1 MVFGRIKAARKKKR
15 AKLAR
20 EAERNADWDRINQ
33 VGLPSE
39 EEFNKVNERVNQMSD
54 AEDQR
59 LQGRREGLKQEAKED
74 VSTEMPG
81 LNPAQKLA
89 MQETASN
96 QINNQ
101 IQNFSRMAS
110 SKMGAA
116 GVRGGAANAVQSELM
131 DKGLHAT
138 NQFNRDLTELDSN
151 KAMEK
156 LAAYL
161 TMVEGRQA
169 DDVLRRQQY
178 YDQLTGEKQKTR
190 EQEIA
195 NHNRKYYKVK

>member
-1 MVFGRIKAARKKKR
+1 MAFGRIRAARKKKKER
-15 AKLAR
+15 LAKEAAR
-20 EAERNADWDRINQ
+20 DADWENINKI
-33 VGLPSE
+33 GLPSQE
-39 EEFNKVNERVNQMSD
+39 ESDQVTGRVNQMAD

-59 LQGRREGLKQEAKED
+59 MQGKREGYKQEAKSD
-74 VSTEMPG
+74 LSTEMQG

-101 IQNFSRMAS
+101 IQNYSRMAS

-116 GVRGGAANAVQSELM
+116 GVRGGAANAMQSELM
-131 DKGLHAT
+131 DKGLEAT
-138 NQFNRDLTELDSN
+138 NQFNRDLTELDAN

-161 TMVEGRQA
+161 SMVEGRSA
-169 DDVLRRQQY
+169 DDVLKRQQY
-178 YDQLTGEKQKTR
+178 YDQLTGEKQKNR
-190 EQEIA
+190 EQAIA
-195 NHNRKYYKVK
+195 GHNKKYYKV

>member
-1 MVFGRIKAARKKKR
+1 MAFGNIKAARRKRKERAEKR
-15 AKLAR
+15 AGMDS
-20 EAERNADWDRINQ
+20 DWENINQ
-33 VGLPSE
+33 IGLPSQE
-39 EEFNKVNERVNQMSD
+39 ESDQVTNRVNQMSD

-59 LQGRREGLKQEAKED
+59 MQGRREGYKQEAKSD
-74 VSTEMPG
+74 LSTEMQG
-81 LNPAQKLA
+81 LTPAQKLA

-101 IQNFSRMAS
+101 IQNYSRMAS

-116 GVRGGAANAVQSELM
+116 GVRGGAANAMQSELM
-131 DKGLHAT
+131 DKGLEAT

-161 TMVEGRQA
+161 SMVEGRQA
-169 DDVLRRQQY
+169 DDVLKRQQY
-178 YDQLTGEKQKTR
+178 YDQLTGERQKKR
-190 EQEIA
+190 EEAIA
-195 NHNRKYYKVK
+195 GYNKKYYKV